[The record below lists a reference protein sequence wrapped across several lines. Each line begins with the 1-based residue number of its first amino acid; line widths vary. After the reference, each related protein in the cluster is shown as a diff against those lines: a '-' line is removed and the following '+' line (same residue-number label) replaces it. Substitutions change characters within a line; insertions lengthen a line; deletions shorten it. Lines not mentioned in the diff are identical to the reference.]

1 MNKKSSIGLVL
12 LVIMVLAKALIPFNE
27 DNENPI
33 QRNTDLTSALN
44 VNSDLRSNQQMMDV
58 HPTVHLIAAN
68 IPADYSAFSETRASY
83 TQSTNQVPNLED
95 SEPLF
100 ALNEIELTEE
110 KELIDEALPLEAY
123 SNTGYGLWKK
133 PQEKIKSFNDRP
145 GEIPLD
151 NGNTISDNI
160 SKLFPRS
167 N

>member
-1 MNKKSSIGLVL
+1 MNNKSFIGLVL
-12 LVIMVLAKALIPFNE
+12 LVTMVLAKALIPFNV

-33 QRNTDLTSALN
+33 QRKSDLAFE
-44 VNSDLRSNQQMMDV
+44 VNSDFRSSQEAAILK
-58 HPTVHLIAAN
+58 PSIHLIAVN
-68 IPADYSAFSETRASY
+68 VPIDYSEFSKRRISYETTS
-83 TQSTNQVPNLED
+83 SESKLKENQEQ
-95 SEPLF
+95 LF
-100 ALNEIELTEE
+100 ALNELGLNAENDLIEEV
-110 KELIDEALPLEAY
+110 LPLEAY

-160 SKLFPRS
+160 SKLFPRT